1 MPTTMNKIEI
11 KELEPFCRSLSLEKS
26 PEIKE
31 DDRTIT
37 FPFSSELPVER
48 WFGLEILSHSEES
61 IDFSRINNKAALLD
75 GHEWDKQI
83 GVIEKAWLGDD
94 KRLYA
99 TARFSKQPAA
109 DAVFQ
114 DIIDGIRTHVSF
126 GYRVNEMMLESTKDD
141 KETYRV
147 TSWMPYEI
155 SFVSVPADP
164 TVGVGR
170 SSSHAEKN
178 RCRIFYKNE
187 NIEVQK
193 EKPLKEKTK
202 MEKELGKEL
211 EKEKVNIES
220 VREDARRQT
229 SEILAMGREFQMIDA
244 AIEAVNANRSI
255 NEFKDII
262 NAELKKRNLELET
275 ARKNQ
280 EIGLT
285 EKEKRNFSFIK
296 AIAAQAN
303 PGDRRIQDA
312 AAFEREVSQAYS
324 KKIGKDARGMWIPPE
339 VLGHR
344 EFNLTT
350 GAGSNT
356 VATDLLASSFIDA
369 LDNALLVKQLG
380 ATVLN
385 GLVGNVAI
393 PKQVSRSTAYWIDTE
408 AGGITAGSNPVID
421 QVTLSPKSVG
431 DYTDISRSLLLQS
444 SIDIEALVRNDL
456 AKTLAVAIDLAALSG
471 TGLNGQPKGVI
482 NQDGIGGTDW
492 DTANTPSWAKIVGL
506 ETDVAT
512 ENALLDGSFAYIMN
526 ASMAGLLKSTPKEAG
541 YPVYLAENK
550 QLNGYPFYV
559 TNQLAAGQ
567 ILFGKYSDILI
578 GLWGGIDL
586 HVNTSVP
593 ELDLRGAIRVR
604 ILQDIDTNI
613 RRAESFSLGANPAG
627 S

>member
-1 MPTTMNKIEI
+1 MPTMKKKIQI
-11 KELEPFCRSLSLEKS
+11 KELEPFCRSLTLKNS

-48 WFGLEILSHSEES
+48 WFGLEILSHSEEC

-75 GHEWDKQI
+75 GHEWNKQI
-83 GVIEKAWLGDD
+83 GVIEKAWLGED

-147 TSWMPYEI
+147 TSWMPFEI

-164 TVGVGR
+164 TVGIGR
-170 SSSHAEKN
+170 SASHAEKN
-178 RCRIFYKNE
+178 QCRVLSEVEDIE
-187 NIEVQK
+187 DIEVKK
-193 EKPLKEKTK
+193 EKPLENIK
-202 MEKELGKEL
+202 MEKEVKE
-211 EKEKVNIES
+211 EKVNIES
-220 VREDARRQT
+220 VREDARRQA
-229 SEILAMGREFQMIDA
+229 SEILAMGREFQMVDA

-262 NAELKKRNLELET
+262 NAELKKRNAELET

-285 EKEKRNFSFIK
+285 DKEKRNFSFIR

-303 PGDRRIQDA
+303 PGDRRIQDT

-350 GAGSNT
+350 GKGSNT
-356 VATDLLASSFIDA
+356 VATNLLAGSFIEA

-393 PKQVSRSTAYWIDTE
+393 PKHVSRSTAYWIDTE

-526 ASMAGLLKSTPKEAG
+526 ASMAGSLKSTPKEAG
-541 YPVYLAENK
+541 YPVYLADNK

-567 ILFGKYSDILI
+567 ILFGKFSDILI